1 MVKKSKASRK
11 PKGETRQAIAKP
23 KAGHSTRQ
31 KINQLCK
38 KKRSLL
44 MKAYKLA
51 SICGQQCLVAIY
63 DERLQKYTTFTSDNS
78 LEVNDFYEYLTDP

>member
-1 MVKKSKASRK
+1 MVRKSKASKK
-11 PKGETRQAIAKP
+11 PKGEARQAVIKP
-23 KAGHSTRQ
+23 KSNHTTRQ

-51 SICGQQCLVAIY
+51 HICGQQCMVAIY
-63 DERLQKYTTFTSDNS
+63 DERLQKYTTFTSDDA
-78 LEVNDFYEYLTDP
+78 LEVTDFFEYLRDP